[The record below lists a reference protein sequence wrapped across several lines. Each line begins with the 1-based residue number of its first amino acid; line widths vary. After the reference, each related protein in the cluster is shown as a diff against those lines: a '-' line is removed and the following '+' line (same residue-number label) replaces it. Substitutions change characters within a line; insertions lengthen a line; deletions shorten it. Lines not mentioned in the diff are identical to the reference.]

1 MRKLIMTVAAV
12 AAFAVASNSGT
23 CEAAGYYGYGYRSGY
38 SNGGGFFSRLMDM
51 ERRKNAFL
59 LRLIGIR

>member
-23 CEAAGYYGYGYRSGY
+23 CEAAGYYGYRSGY

-59 LRLIGIR
+59 LRLIGVR